1 MLTESQKRLINDHGF
16 IVLPD
21 LFEVSEMQKLDADLI
36 AYESR
41 RAAQRRGEVLFSQ
54 KIAERD
60 PSIRSFAKRREFVA
74 LSTCLL
80 GPDTD
85 LYFNQMVYK
94 HPHGEKEFSW
104 HQDDAYGPVE
114 PSPYLTVWLAIT
126 DATPENGCISVMPGS
141 HKQGLVPHWE
151 SSFGLACRS
160 NADPDQG
167 ILVPVTAG
175 SAVCFWSTLMHKS
188 GANLTDETRKAFV
201 LQFCAPGL
209 RHKATGLKI
218 KSRIAIARGGETAAD
233 ESAAV

>member
-1 MLTESQKRLINDHGF
+1 MVLSGMFSATEM
-16 IVLPD
+16 
-21 LFEVSEMQKLDADLI
+21 EALDRNLME
-36 AYESR
+36 YEAR
-41 RAAQRRGEVLFSQ
+41 RAAEPSGEVLFSQ

-60 PSIRSFAKRREFVA
+60 EAVRAFARRQEFVS
-74 LSTCLL
+74 LSTGLL

-126 DATPENGCISVMPGS
+126 DATPDNGCISVMPGS
-141 HKQGLVPHWE
+141 HSQGLVPHWE
-151 SSFGLACRS
+151 SAFGLACRS

-167 ILVPVTAG
+167 ILVPVTRG

-209 RHKATGLKI
+209 RHKATGMRI
-218 KSRIAIARGGETAAD
+218 KSRIEIARGGVAATHATRD
-233 ESAAV
+233 AEPGN